1 MTADEQPT
9 PARPAPPTPKAPPIP
24 AAPVVLGVQVLA
36 LVGLIVYA
44 MTALVIHEPLDAR
57 VLAALVAFGLGLR
70 PSTIG
75 DILRR
80 MLGVE
85 AQK

>member
-9 PARPAPPTPKAPPIP
+9 PARPAPPTPRTPPIP
-24 AAPVVLGVQVLA
+24 AAPVVVGVQVLS
-36 LVGLIVYA
+36 LIGLIVYA
-44 MTALVIHEPLDAR
+44 MTGLVIHEPLDAR
-57 VLAALVAFGLGLR
+57 VLAALVAFGVGLR

-85 AQK
+85 QQR